1 MAISRKVKIK
11 RAAPKSEYY
20 LDAESR
26 EGGRANSLY
35 LQAESPRE
43 RAGTAVPAA
52 GPQLMGCP
60 HYWVTPRVHSR
71 FSLASPRFEWIV
83 LDLS

>member
-1 MAISRKVKIK
+1 
-11 RAAPKSEYY
+11 
-20 LDAESR
+20 
-26 EGGRANSLY
+26 
-35 LQAESPRE
+35 
-43 RAGTAVPAA
+43 
-52 GPQLMGCP
+52 MGCP